1 MMQLFIFLSSLILVK
16 FATQGLML
24 CLEELFNRKCLN
36 YQTAF
41 RLFFIIFGNPVIL
54 ASILSNSPDLLTC
67 PTNDFFLKLIIFCL
81 PLFFT
86 GVFTIIGLNSS
97 QFQNKKSTGLYI
109 FVNAFSALC
118 FTFVSSIWGFVAIIG
133 LLSEYTYRPGDGSA
147 VLGLLVWF
155 LTGIAI
161 LLSLITTV
169 GWFIYLWKKSDDIE
183 QPRKKEKQCSKPPTL
198 LEKWLFRTPANATE
212 TDLQLENN
220 YNK

>member
-24 CLEELFNRKCLN
+24 CLEEVLNRKCLN
-36 YQTAF
+36 YQTVF

-97 QFQNKKSTGLYI
+97 KFQKKISTSLCI
-109 FVNAFSALC
+109 VPAFIALC
-118 FTFVSSIWGFVAIIG
+118 YTFVSSGWGIAAIYGYLSRGLFVDVNGGGAVFVAICLYI
-133 LLSEYTYRPGDGSA
+133 
-147 VLGLLVWF
+147 
-155 LTGIAI
+155 TGIAI

-169 GWFIYLWKKSDDIE
+169 GWFIYLRKKSG
-183 QPRKKEKQCSKPPTL
+183 
-198 LEKWLFRTPANATE
+198 N
-212 TDLQLENN
+212 TDHSVNLGND
-220 YNK
+220 